1 MYSIDI
7 EPMDKENNNELTT
20 IRVLGTMLE
29 VLEAVNQMDDGT
41 FVLKMKLANNLEFLV
56 DQIMYEYEH
65 REQ

>member
-1 MYSIDI
+1 
-7 EPMDKENNNELTT
+7 
-20 IRVLGTMLE
+20 
-29 VLEAVNQMDDGT
+29 LEAVNQMDDGT

>member
-1 MYSIDI
+1 MYYI
-7 EPMDKENNNELTT
+7 EMEAMDKDNGNKLTT
-20 IRVLGTMLE
+20 LKVLGTMLE
-29 VLEAVNQMDDGT
+29 VLEAVNNMDDGT

>member
-1 MYSIDI
+1 M
-7 EPMDKENNNELTT
+7 EAMDKDNGNKLTT
-20 IRVLGTMLE
+20 LKVLGTMLE
-29 VLEAVNQMDDGT
+29 VLEAVNNMDDGT